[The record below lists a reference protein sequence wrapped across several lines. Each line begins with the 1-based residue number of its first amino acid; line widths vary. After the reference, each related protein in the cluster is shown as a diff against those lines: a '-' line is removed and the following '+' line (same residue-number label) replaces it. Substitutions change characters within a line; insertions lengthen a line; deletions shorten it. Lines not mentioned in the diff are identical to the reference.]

1 MRAHDMKVNA
11 INQLKISPL
20 PRQESARL
28 SITVSKPL
36 MEALELYVA
45 DFKACFSCDAD
56 VASLVPQMLEAFIRS
71 DKAFMK
77 RHAASIREQSARV
90 LTPLPSAMHRSSSTP

>member
-1 MRAHDMKVNA
+1 MNQMK
-11 INQLKISPL
+11 LSPL

-28 SITVSKPL
+28 SITLPKPL
-36 MEALELYVA
+36 IEALELYTS
-45 DFKACFSCDAD
+45 DFKECFGCEAD

-77 RHAASIREQSARV
+77 RHAASIREQAARV
-90 LTPLPSAMHRSSSTP
+90 LQPLPSGSGRDSVGS

>member
-1 MRAHDMKVNA
+1 MKP
-11 INQLKISPL
+11 NQMNEMKIAPL

-28 SITVSKPL
+28 STTISKPL
-36 MEALELYVA
+36 MEALELYAA
-45 DFKACFSCDAD
+45 DFKAYFSCDTD

-77 RHAASIREQSARV
+77 RHAASIREQSTRAPS
-90 LTPLPSAMHRSSSTP
+90 PLPSTTHRSSNTP